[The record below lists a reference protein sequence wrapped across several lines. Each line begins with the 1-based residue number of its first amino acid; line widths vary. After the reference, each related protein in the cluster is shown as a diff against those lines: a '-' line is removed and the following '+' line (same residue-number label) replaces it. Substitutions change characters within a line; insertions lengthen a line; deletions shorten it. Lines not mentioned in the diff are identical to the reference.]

1 MTRFADIGLPV
12 LYTLFV
18 WWFSTG
24 AILYLDGLPRSTYR
38 WSMLG
43 ATALLVGALHG
54 LAVSSADASV
64 AGAYVAFTCSVLV
77 WGWVEMSFLMGFVT
91 GPRQTACPPGARGWV
106 RAGYAVQA
114 ILYHEV
120 ALLAGIAA
128 IVAVTWDG
136 ANQIGTW
143 TFLILWAMRLSAKLN
158 VFLGVRN
165 LYAEFLPEHL
175 RYLQSYFTQRP
186 MNLLF
191 PFAVTASTVAVVL
204 VWREAFAA
212 GAGSF
217 EVAGLTFLGMLLA
230 LAVLEHWFLV
240 VPLPAT
246 ALWQW
251 GLRSRTPC
259 PPATELPVAVVKPP
273 LRAFTPGR

>member
-1 MTRFADIGLPV
+1 MSRVADIGLPV

-54 LAVSSADASV
+54 LAVSSADPSV
-64 AGAYVAFTCSVLV
+64 TGAYVAFTCSVIV

-91 GPRQTACPPGARGWV
+91 GPRQGPCPAGARGWA
-106 RAGYAVQA
+106 RAGYALQA

-120 ALLAGIAA
+120 ALLAAA
-128 IVAVTWDG
+128 AAVVAVTWDG
-136 ANQIGTW
+136 ANQTGTW
-143 TFLILWAMRLSAKLN
+143 TFLILWVMRLSAKLN

-191 PFAVTASTVAVVL
+191 PVAVTASTVAAVL
-204 VWREAFAA
+204 VWREALGA
-212 GAGSF
+212 GAGAF
-217 EVAGLTFLGMLLA
+217 DVAGLTFLGMLLA

-246 ALWQW
+246 ALWKW
-251 GLRSRTPC
+251 GLRSRTARA
-259 PPATELPVAVVKPP
+259 PAVDLPAVKPP